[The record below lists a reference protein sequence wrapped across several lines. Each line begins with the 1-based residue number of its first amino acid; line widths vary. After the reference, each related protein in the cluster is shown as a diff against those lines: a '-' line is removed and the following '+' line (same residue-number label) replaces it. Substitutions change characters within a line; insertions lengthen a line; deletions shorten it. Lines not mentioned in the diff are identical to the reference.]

1 MIEGTFN
8 TENPEIENAR
18 ERAEDDAG
26 PESLTQAGNREAG
39 IAYYEARNPEV
50 VDFYSRNDEH
60 TVTNREREAYDSFR
74 EELEDWEAA
83 IVDSDERI
91 YYLDFTNQGG
101 VVMPIILE
109 FTFADGGTEIVRIP
123 AEVWRYNPDNVTWTY
138 MTDREVVSVELDP
151 LHETA
156 DADRSDNF
164 FPPRI
169 EPTRLEVYRSSSDND
184 TMMDDMDQRVT
195 RDSIRTR
202 PQ

>member
-1 MIEGTFN
+1 MKGAKFRRR
-8 TENPEIENAR
+8 PC
-18 ERAEDDAG
+18 ED
-26 PESLTQAGNREAG
+26 
-39 IAYYEARNPEV
+39 
-50 VDFYSRNDEH
+50 
-60 TVTNREREAYDSFR
+60 
-74 EELEDWEAA
+74 
-83 IVDSDERI
+83 
-91 YYLDFTNQGG
+91 
-101 VVMPIILE
+101 
-109 FTFADGGTEIVRIP
+109 
-123 AEVWRYNPDNVTWTY
+123 
-138 MTDREVVSVELDP
+138 TDREVVSVELDP